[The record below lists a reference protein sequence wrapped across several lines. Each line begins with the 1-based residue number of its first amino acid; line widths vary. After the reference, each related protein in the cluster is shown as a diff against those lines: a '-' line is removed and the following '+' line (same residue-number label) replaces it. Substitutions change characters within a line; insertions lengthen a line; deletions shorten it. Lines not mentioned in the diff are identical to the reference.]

1 MEALKGALPEE
12 EEGAQP
18 LHIIDGRGKDADHLL
33 PEDED
38 WKRQEKQQKRH

>member
-18 LHIIDGRGKDADHLL
+18 LHIGGRGKDADHLL
-33 PEDED
+33 PEYED
-38 WKRQEKQQKRH
+38 WKRQEKQQTSH